1 MPAAA
6 DVEWGQTHGSDP
18 IRRASVVA
26 GLAVGGCLTWN
37 VSNAGA
43 VADPLASA
51 YGVSVA
57 AIGLLTTALF
67 LTHLAVQL
75 PAGRGA
81 DRFGAQSVALV
92 AIGAVIVGNGV
103 LLVDDSFSV
112 ALLGRAIVGIGSG
125 AGFVAGLDL
134 VRAGGGGSV
143 LQGVYGGATM
153 AGGGLALM
161 VVPPLTEA
169 TGWRAA
175 YWSAA
180 ALALAA
186 AIPTLAARGLPRI
199 GHAGRW
205 VLRDPHLL
213 PLGVLQ
219 AATFGLAIVAGNWVV
234 PLLERQSAS
243 ATAAGLAGGLI
254 LFIGIVTRPAGGV
267 LARRERRRELVAVSL
282 VGTAS
287 GSALLALGGPFAL
300 SVLGALVMGLA
311 AGLPFAVIF
320 AAAQRARPD
329 APAAAVA
336 LVNACGILTILVGTP
351 LAGLTFELPSDGR
364 LAFAVIAA
372 LSGLAL
378 LALRTARL

>member
-6 DVEWGQTHGSDP
+6 VVSGRSRPELVN
-18 IRRASVVA
+18 RKRAVAA

-37 VSNAGA
+37 VSNVGA

-92 AIGAVIVGNGV
+92 AIGAAIVGNGV
-103 LLVDDSFSV
+103 LLVDESFSV

-134 VRAGGGGSV
+134 VRTGGGGSV

-199 GHAGRW
+199 GHAGQW
-205 VLRDPHLL
+205 VIRDPDLL

-234 PLLERQSAS
+234 PLLERQGAS

-267 LARRERRRELVAVSL
+267 LARGERRRELVALSL
-282 VGTAS
+282 VGTAA
-287 GSALLALGGPFAL
+287 GAALLALGGPFAL
-300 SVLGALVMGLA
+300 SVLGALIMGLA

-336 LVNACGILTILVGTP
+336 LVNACAILTILVGTP
-351 LAGLTFELPSDGR
+351 LAGLAFELPSNGR
-364 LAFAVIAA
+364 LAFGVIAG
-372 LSGLAL
+372 LSTLAV